1 MRKIIDL
8 KIVQP
13 HFDDVASGRK
23 KAELRKDDRD
33 FAVGDMLI
41 LREWTGTEYT
51 GRKIS
56 ATITHIL
63 KDCGFGLAEGVSLC
77 PSALFAIVGNIAC
90 LQGLRRVCRV
100 VAWLLRAAF
109 NRTCGGTDFCFLQTD
124 T

>member
-63 KDCGFGLAEGVSLC
+63 KDCGFGLAEGYVILS
-77 PSALFAIVGNIAC
+77 IK
-90 LQGLRRVCRV
+90 LR
-100 VAWLLRAAF
+100 
-109 NRTCGGTDFCFLQTD
+109 GGEKCQK
-124 T
+124 

>member
-13 HFDDVASGRK
+13 HFDGVASGRK

-41 LREWTGTEYT
+41 LREWKNGQYT
-51 GRKIS
+51 GRRLT

-63 KDCGFGLAEGVSLC
+63 KDFVGLTDGWAVLSIKKIG
-77 PSALFAIVGNIAC
+77 GKKC
-90 LQGLRRVCRV
+90 LKK
-100 VAWLLRAAF
+100 
-109 NRTCGGTDFCFLQTD
+109 
-124 T
+124 

>member
-13 HFDDVASGRK
+13 HFD
-23 KAELRKDDRD
+23 
-33 FAVGDMLI
+33 AVGDMLI

-63 KDCGFGLAEGVSLC
+63 KDCGFGLAEGYVILS
-77 PSALFAIVGNIAC
+77 IK
-90 LQGLRRVCRV
+90 LR
-100 VAWLLRAAF
+100 
-109 NRTCGGTDFCFLQTD
+109 GGEKCQK
-124 T
+124 